1 MTYTKT
7 YYDPGDHGLS
17 NGCLRWTY
25 VESEEYNENELY
37 LWNDDT
43 KSYDKVTDEECEIRL
58 RNRKKLALPTDCW
71 IM

>member
-7 YYDPGDHGLS
+7 YYNPGDPGWS

-25 VESEEYNENELY
+25 VESEEYHENELY

-43 KSYDKVTDEECEIRL
+43 KSYNKVTDEECEIRL
-58 RNRKKLALPTDCW
+58 RNRKKLAPPTDCW
-71 IM
+71 IR